1 MACYYEPSVVFCL
14 VRDLRNVGSNNGWDS
29 MKIAPHE
36 LEQLS
41 AAKTFPDKTSY
52 KSLSVANV
60 LSLAGRSG
68 MSGRE
73 IEIAALENGIV
84 PERYARNMR
93 ACSLEDQAALLR
105 ARVGVVGL
113 GGLGG
118 TVAEVLA
125 RMGVGR
131 LRLVDGDRFE
141 DSNLNR
147 QLLSTVEG
155 MGHLKSEAA
164 RARVDLI
171 NPSVDVTALTDFVTA
186 ENAGGVLEDCNVV
199 VDCLDNLR
207 TRFVVEDACRRIG
220 CPLVSAAVAGAS
232 GHVTTI
238 FPEDTGLRLIYGEP
252 GQLPLKG
259 AETSLGTLPY
269 AVVFLATLECAE
281 VVKVIL
287 KKGNLLRHKLLVAD
301 LMDGIVDVMNLH

>member
-1 MACYYEPSVVFCL
+1 MTPVTIPIDDMTRLATH
-14 VRDLRNVGSNNGWDS
+14 R
-29 MKIAPHE
+29 
-36 LEQLS
+36 Q
-41 AAKTFPDKTSY
+41 FPDQTPYRSI
-52 KSLSVANV
+52 SVEHV
-60 LSLAGRSG
+60 QRLAAESG
-68 MSGRE
+68 ASGRE
-73 IEIAALENGIV
+73 VEIAALENGIV

-93 ACSLEDQAALLR
+93 TFSLKDQAALLR

-118 TVAEVLA
+118 TVVEVLA
-125 RMGVGR
+125 RMGVGH

-147 QLLSTVEG
+147 QVLSTIEG
-155 MGHLKSEAA
+155 FGQLKSEAA
-164 RARVDLI
+164 RARVARI
-171 NPSVDVTALTDFVTA
+171 NPSVDVAALSEFVTA
-186 ENAGGVLEDCNVV
+186 ENAEVVLAGCDVV

-259 AETSLGTLPY
+259 AETALGTLPH

-287 KKGNLLRHKLLVAD
+287 KKGSLLRHKLLVAD
-301 LMDGIVDVMNLH
+301 LMDGIVEVMNLR